1 MWKLLP
7 WNWGSGGPKAAVRVV
22 YLDDDF
28 RVVREEEGAEAGGY
42 FVYARPLL

>member
-1 MWKLLP
+1 MQ
-7 WNWGSGGPKAAVRVV
+7 VI

-28 RVVREEEGAEAGGY
+28 RVVREEEGAAEGGF